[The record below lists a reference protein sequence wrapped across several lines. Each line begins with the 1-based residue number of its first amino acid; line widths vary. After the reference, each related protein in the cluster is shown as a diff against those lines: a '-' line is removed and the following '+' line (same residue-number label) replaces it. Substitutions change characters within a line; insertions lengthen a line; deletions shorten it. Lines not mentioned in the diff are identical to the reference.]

1 MECSPLRLLI
11 RSFLSNGVS
20 DLKTIFYAVVSAIA
34 LIFHGGSLWCAFK
47 EIDGFKRN
55 EFFSVAVLF
64 EVVVWGGI
72 IMSYLTRVM
81 E

>member
-1 MECSPLRLLI
+1 M
-11 RSFLSNGVS
+11 
-20 DLKTIFYAVVSAIA
+20 KTIFYAVVSAIA
-34 LIFHGGSLWCAFK
+34 LIFQVVSLRFAFK
-47 EIDGFKRN
+47 AVDGFKRN